1 MKVRYYLES
10 KSSRSGEST
19 IWCYLREYD
28 NTLTLN
34 TGEKIKPELWDK
46 NAQRTNLRKTK
57 DTILK
62 GSLKNINQYLNA
74 FENKIYDI
82 TRSIRSK
89 DFSAGFSVV
98 ASEIKKQFDKR
109 ETDLFTIFD
118 EFIAIK
124 KLEVSKPSIIKF
136 KRIKSLLEE
145 YQKLYREK
153 LNFDKITPLFFTKF
167 YNFLIERKKMLNN
180 TASKNIQ
187 FLKTFLIWANTN
199 NYTNNTSYKTFK
211 SKTETNEVIYLT
223 EPELMTLYNLR
234 LDNEKLKRVRDLFV
248 YQCFTGVRYSDIQ
261 NISRDDIRG
270 ATWSVRTQKTHQIID
285 IPLNGFALSILAK
298 YSEYPNPL
306 PVISNQKMN
315 RYLKELCKEAKIDS
329 IIKIIKYK
337 GNERIEETFKK
348 YEVIGTHT
356 ARRTVISLSL
366 EKGMK
371 PDVIMAI
378 TGHKTYRMMQ
388 KYLKIA
394 DDFKRDEMDKVWGG
408 SLRRIK

>member
-1 MKVRYYLES
+1 M
-10 KSSRSGEST
+10 
-19 IWCYLREYD
+19 
-28 NTLTLN
+28 
-34 TGEKIKPELWDK
+34 
-46 NAQRTNLRKTK
+46 
-57 DTILK
+57 
-62 GSLKNINQYLNA
+62 
-74 FENKIYDI
+74 
-82 TRSIRSK
+82 
-89 DFSAGFSVV
+89 
-98 ASEIKKQFDKR
+98 
-109 ETDLFTIFD
+109 
-118 EFIAIK
+118 
-124 KLEVSKPSIIKF
+124 
-136 KRIKSLLEE
+136 
-145 YQKLYREK
+145 
-153 LNFDKITPLFFTKF
+153 
-167 YNFLIERKKMLNN
+167 
-180 TASKNIQ
+180 
-187 FLKTFLIWANTN
+187 
-199 NYTNNTSYKTFK
+199 
-211 SKTETNEVIYLT
+211 
-223 EPELMTLYNLR
+223 
-234 LDNEKLKRVRDLFV
+234 
-248 YQCFTGVRYSDIQ
+248 
-261 NISRDDIRG
+261 
-270 ATWSVRTQKTHQIID
+270 RTQKTHQIID

-356 ARRTVISLSL
+356 ARRTFISLSL